1 MRKIL
6 NFVLVF
12 VMSLAVVGM
21 GFNAVQAEATEDVTI
36 TLHIHQFDGD
46 YTNSGSGIWD
56 GVTWNNWSDV
66 VTGTDTF
73 GGVLVKTYTAAEIN
87 AVGDSMEFKPT
98 KDVNVDD
105 AVNYLAPGE
114 GKVFLDV
121 TSLKEGSE
129 TELEIY
135 FVEGASD
142 FIAAADGFGQIFFVY
157 ADPTVAAN
165 ATVYDA
171 WNMWTWNNGTLG
183 SGSATDFDG
192 LEFSLD
198 LLENTGNYDVAM
210 KLGVFN
216 VASDADSDSGFIVRT
231 ADWAKQCG
239 SDIMV
244 DNTEFRGSG
253 AMVYYYQAESCTLET
268 DGPAFLA
275 DIDTKFEMNA
285 GNRFL
290 ETNMITSPTTVD
302 VELLMPQNP
311 GAYDVSRFVLKD
323 SNGMEL
329 PLESAVASTM
339 PMFGDFESDTVCARN
354 ENKFV
359 LYVSSTLDHSLLGVV
374 GSLQGWNPSEAVMST
389 KDSANGMAVFE
400 ICTKQTA
407 GEYKVL
413 FDPDGDGFTW
423 DGNVD
428 PNVTA
433 NNQSFNF
440 DGERMGYFYV
450 DANVPT
456 VSNDFVGSFES
467 DFTPL
472 EGEKTLIIHFDTEE
486 ARDKVSVVGA
496 FVQGWAPDAATPYI
510 STKDDTSGY
519 AVFEVPTMDAQG
531 EFKILFDEDDNGFN
545 WGDTELTQQL
555 AYDFGEESTL
565 EIFINAAGD
574 TTYIVGGTAV
584 STSLK
589 TTKVTLTVADGY
601 MLNPGND
608 FFVDYKQLA
617 IENYVKVFVDTDI
630 DHDLLGLVGSVQ
642 GWDIANPIMVD
653 QTSTS
658 GYAVFE
664 FVTTEKTGEFKIL
677 FDSGDDPLTLDVD
690 ESGLNWGDPEVTPGN
705 NVAFEIGESGEL
717 ILLIEPT
724 PTVDVGGFVSDFTPL
739 EGEKTVIIHLDTDL
753 LGSEISVVG
762 AFVQEWA
769 PDVATPYISTKV
781 DEFGYAVFEVPTVNE
796 VGEFKILHDAD
807 ANGFAWGDA
816 ELTIQFAYDLN
827 GQEVIEYFINA
838 SGDVMTM
845 ASGYNLPSIEGQ
857 VITDRY
863 LGLTFQAVY
872 AKQYVTEVVESIA
885 IPFGTSNDFVAADVI
900 NEMGTYA
907 INKTEIALEFLS
919 DPTSIMDSLLLFEDG
934 TVIFPE
940 SIELANPGIGS
951 YTESV
956 TCEATDIKL
965 LVHVFL
971 TSEVSDLSQLGLV
984 GDLQGWDIGNTIPP
998 VGMDSNGNYVFEV
1011 CVPEGTETGAFKI
1024 KLDPDSDGFVWDS
1037 AADPEMTP
1045 GDILFN
1051 FDGNTTLYVE
1061 EGQSAY
1067 GTSVNHMMNLVFD
1080 LDVTKDYMLRMTD
1093 DNGFVID
1100 YDLNIDNEAPELQ
1113 ASFVIDVVMEMDQN
1127 ATFNIMDYFTQL
1139 LFLDNRDGEMPYTIT
1154 TDIDTSVAGVQTVV
1168 VSATDMWDNVGT
1180 GEFVFTVLDT
1190 VAPAIT
1196 LSNAPA
1202 LEAGDSEPNW
1212 NSFVSVD
1219 EGTVVVDA
1227 SQVDMSVAGT
1237 YFVIFTATDEAGNVS
1252 SDSLEITVGA
1262 AEVVEP
1268 EPTDDTG
1275 CFGSIG
1281 SNNTLLIFAAFAI
1294 LGGATLYFIRKP

>member
-1 MRKIL
+1 MKKIL
-6 NFVLVF
+6 NLVLVF

-21 GFNAVQAEATEDVTI
+21 GLNAVQAAATEDVTI
-36 TLHIHQFDGD
+36 TIHIHQFDGIYD
-46 YTNSGSGIWD
+46 NTGIGVWD
-56 GVTWNNWSDV
+56 GQNWNGWGALQSDV
-66 VTGTDTF
+66 DEF
-73 GGVLVKTYTAAEIN
+73 GAVVVLNYTADEIN
-87 AVGDSMEFKPT
+87 AVGVDGDQIQFEITSNS
-98 KDVNVDD
+98 VAGASGDD
-105 AVNYLAPGE
+105 AAAQQANITPGD
-114 GKVFLDV
+114 GKTFLDV
-121 TSLKEGSE
+121 STLKDGSA
-129 TELEIY
+129 TELEVY
-135 FVEGASD
+135 YVQGATGFVP
-142 FIAAADGFGQIFFVY
+142 AAEGFGQIFVVY
-157 ADPTVAAN
+157 TDPTVAAN

-183 SGSATDFDG
+183 SVDG
-192 LEFSLD
+192 VDFSLD
-198 LLENTGNYDVAM
+198 MVNNGGNYDIAM
-210 KLGVFN
+210 KLGVLN
-216 VASDADSDSGFIVRT
+216 VAADADSDSGFIVRT
-231 ADWAKQCG
+231 EDWAKQCG
-239 SDIMV
+239 SDVMI
-244 DNTEFRGSG
+244 DNSTVRGSG
-253 AMVYYYQAESCTLET
+253 TLVYYYQAESCELET
-268 DGPAFLA
+268 DGLAYLA
-275 DIDTKFEMNA
+275 DVDAKFEMNA

-290 ETNMITSPTTVD
+290 ETNMITSPTTVE

-311 GAYDVSRFVLKD
+311 GAYDVSRFILKD
-323 SNGMEL
+323 SDGMEI
-329 PLESAVASTM
+329 PLMSAEASTM
-339 PMFGDFESDTVCARN
+339 SMFGDFESDTVCAKD
-354 ENKFV
+354 ENKFI

-374 GSLQGWNPSEAVMST
+374 GSLQGWNPGAAVMST
-389 KDSANGMAVFE
+389 KDSSNGMAVFE
-400 ICTKQTA
+400 ICTKQKA

-433 NNQSFNF
+433 SNQSFSF

-472 EGEKTLIIHFDTEE
+472 EGEKTLIIHFETEE
-486 ARDKVSVVGA
+486 ARDKISVVGA
-496 FVQGWAPDAATPYI
+496 FVQGWAPDAETPYI

-519 AVFEVPTMDAQG
+519 AVFEVPTMDAVG

-545 WGDTELTQQL
+545 WGDIELTQQF
-555 AYDFGEESTL
+555 AYDFGEETTL

-589 TTKVTLTVADGY
+589 TTKVTLTVAEGTL
-601 MLNPGND
+601 LNPGSD

-617 IENYVKVFVDTDI
+617 IENHVKVFVDTDV

-642 GWDIANPIMVD
+642 GWDIANPITVK
-653 QTSTS
+653 QRSTI

-664 FVTTEKTGEFKIL
+664 FVTTEAAGEFKIL
-677 FDSGDDPLTLDVD
+677 WDSDGN
-690 ESGLNWGDPEVTPGN
+690 GLNWGDAEVTPGD
-705 NVAFEIGESGEL
+705 NVTFEMAGSKEL
-717 ILLIEPT
+717 VLFIEPT
-724 PTVDVGGFVSDFTPL
+724 PTFDAGEFVSDFTPL
-739 EGEKTVIIHLDTDL
+739 EGEKTVIIHFDTDL
-753 LGSEISVVG
+753 LGSEISMVG

-781 DEFGYAVFEVPTVNE
+781 DEFGYAVFEVPTLLE
-796 VGEFKILHDAD
+796 EGEFKILHDAD

-816 ELTIQFAYDLN
+816 ELTIQFAYNLN

-863 LGLTFQAVY
+863 LGNTFTKYY

-885 IPFGTSNDFVAADVI
+885 IPFGTSNDFVPADVL

-907 INKTEIALEFLS
+907 INKTEIALEFLN

-934 TVIFPE
+934 VVIFPE
-940 SIELANPGIGS
+940 SIELANPGIGT
-951 YTESV
+951 YTETV
-956 TCEATDIKL
+956 ICEATEIKL

-971 TSEVSDLSQLGLV
+971 TSEVTNLSQLGLV
-984 GDLQGWDIGNTIPP
+984 GDIQGWDIGNTIPP

-1011 CVPEGTETGAFKI
+1011 CIAEGTETGAFKV

-1037 AADPEMTP
+1037 EADPEMTT

-1051 FDGNTTLYVE
+1051 FDGNTTTLYVE
-1061 EGQSAY
+1061 EGQSTH
-1067 GTSVNHMMNLVFD
+1067 GTSVSHMMNLAFD
-1080 LDVTKDYMLRMTD
+1080 LDVTKEYMLRFVD
-1093 DNGFVID
+1093 ENGFVIN
-1100 YDLNIDNEAPELQ
+1100 YDLDIDNEAPELQ
-1113 ASFVIDVVMEMDQN
+1113 ASFVIDVVMELDQN
-1127 ATFNIMDYFTQL
+1127 ATFDIMDYFTQL

-1180 GEFVFTVLDT
+1180 GEFTFTVLDT
-1190 VAPAIT
+1190 VNPVIT
-1196 LSNAPA
+1196 LSAAPT
-1202 LEAGDSEPNW
+1202 LEVGDTEPNW

-1219 EGTVVVDA
+1219 EGTVVIDS
-1227 SQVDMSVAGT
+1227 SQVDMSAEGT
-1237 YFVIFTATDEAGNVS
+1237 YFVIFTATDAAGNIS
-1252 SDSLEITVGA
+1252 SDSLEITVDA

-1281 SNNTLLIFAAFAI
+1281 NNNTLLIFAAFAI